1 MRRKAEISPREV
13 VSELEKH
20 ILVDGF
26 RIVLDHTKSRGSRLV
41 DAVTGCE
48 LLDLYGF
55 YGSMA
60 VGFNHPHFDKPEVH
74 QDLLA
79 TIRTKVAN
87 ADVYSTAYARDRKS
101 VV

>member
-1 MRRKAEISPREV
+1 MRRKVEISPREV

-41 DAVTGCE
+41 DAVTGRE

-55 YGSMA
+55 YGSMP
-60 VGFNHPHFDKPEVH
+60 VGFN
-74 QDLLA
+74 Q
-79 TIRTKVAN
+79 
-87 ADVYSTAYARDRKS
+87 DRKS